1 MGAVVSGGFQ
11 MAYIADI
18 VVALY
23 LLIMAVVNAKKG
35 FVGCVFGLVGSIVA
49 LAVAFLC
56 AETVVGATDNLFG
69 LQALI
74 ETGISTSEVVQGA
87 TTVEGVL
94 SNLKIPEFLIAVI
107 AEGIPETDI
116 VAAIQE
122 LSHFLTLVVAGVV
135 LFILCKIV
143 LKILEKIFRSLI
155 EHISF
160 INAIDKLLGAVIG
173 LAQGGLT
180 VLVILAAITMIPEAA
195 TSVGGLLDQTLFLGV
210 LYHENPILQIFSM
223 IFAG

>member
-1 MGAVVSGGFQ
+1 MGAEVSGGFQ

-18 VVALY
+18 VVVLY

-56 AETVVGATDNLFG
+56 AEMVVEATDNLFG

-74 ETGISTSEVVQGA
+74 ENAIMPNVQGA
-87 TTVEGVL
+87 TVQEAL
-94 SNLKIPEFLIAVI
+94 ANMNIPEFLIGII
-107 AEGIPETDI
+107 AEGQTDV
-116 VAAIQE
+116 VAGIQE

-173 LAQGGLT
+173 LAQGALT
-180 VLVILAAITMIPEAA
+180 VLLILAAITMIPEAA

-223 IFAG
+223 IFTS

>member
-1 MGAVVSGGFQ
+1 MGAEVSGGFQ

-18 VVALY
+18 VVVLY

-56 AETVVGATDNLFG
+56 AEMVVEATDNLFG

-74 ETGISTSEVVQGA
+74 ENAIMPNVQGA
-87 TTVEGVL
+87 TVQEAL
-94 SNLKIPEFLIAVI
+94 SNMNIPEFLIGII
-107 AEGIPETDI
+107 AEGQTDV
-116 VAAIQE
+116 VAGIQE

-173 LAQGGLT
+173 LAQGALT
-180 VLVILAAITMIPEAA
+180 VLLILAAVTMIPEAA

-223 IFAG
+223 IFAS

>member
-1 MGAVVSGGFQ
+1 MGAEVSGGFQ

-18 VVALY
+18 VVVLY

-56 AETVVGATDNLFG
+56 AEMVVEATDNLFG

-74 ETGISTSEVVQGA
+74 ENAIMPNVQGA
-87 TTVEGVL
+87 TVQEAL
-94 SNLKIPEFLIAVI
+94 ANMNIPEFLIGII
-107 AEGIPETDI
+107 AEGQTDV
-116 VAAIQE
+116 VAGIQE

-173 LAQGGLT
+173 LAQGALT
-180 VLVILAAITMIPEAA
+180 VLLILAAVTMIPEAA

-223 IFAG
+223 IFAS